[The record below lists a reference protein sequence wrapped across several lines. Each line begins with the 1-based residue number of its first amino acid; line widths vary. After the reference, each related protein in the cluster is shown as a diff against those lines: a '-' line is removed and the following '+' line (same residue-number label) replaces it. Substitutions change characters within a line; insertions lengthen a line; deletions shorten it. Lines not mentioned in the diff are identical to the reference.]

1 MTIATPFARRIMGV
15 FATRV
20 VRYAVGFAT
29 SFVLARVL
37 GPAGRGAYYLVTLT
51 PTTLVA
57 LGQLGL
63 PSAVSF
69 FAGRGRS
76 GTSLLRVSLVVVVV
90 LSSLLIAATLLA
102 LPWLEE
108 TVLKAAEGEL
118 VRLALI
124 SLPFQFL
131 ASFVGSALI
140 GRQVLRNYNLILV
153 AQSVLMLALIALFVG
168 VLDMGVLGAVL
179 ANVTTAGV
187 AALAITVE
195 LRRAIRDDPE
205 EPARPGIR
213 IGELVDYGA
222 KSYPASV
229 AGFFNYRADVFLL
242 SAFLGDPAAI
252 GLYSLAVSL
261 AELTFFVPDSVST
274 VFFPRVASS
283 DRRTADDLAPVVS
296 RFTVLLTGLAVIG
309 LIPVAFGAVYLII
322 PDFAPSLPPFLIIL
336 PGILALSV
344 SKILSSY
351 VSGLGLPLRVAFV
364 SSSALGVNLVA
375 NLVLI
380 PLYGIHGAA
389 AASLISYT
397 AHALMLLV
405 ITSRLSHRS
414 PLAYLVPTG
423 AEWQRLRSGLREL
436 RDRSSG
442 RRPPTAP
449 TTPPAP
455 DAEG

>member
-1 MTIATPFARRIMGV
+1 MTVATPFARRIMGV

-20 VRYAVGFAT
+20 VRYVIGFAT

-37 GPAGRGAYYLVTLT
+37 GPPGRGAYYLVTLT

-57 LGQLGL
+57 LAQLGL

-76 GTSLLRVSLVVVVV
+76 GTSLLRVSLLLVVV
-90 LSSLLIAATLLA
+90 LSSLLIVATLLG

-108 TVLKAAEGEL
+108 TVLKAAPGEL
-118 VRLALI
+118 VRLALL

-140 GRQVLRNYNLILV
+140 GRQILRNYNLILV
-153 AQSVLMLALIALFVG
+153 AQSVLMLALIVLFVG
-168 VLDMGVLGAVL
+168 ILDLGVLGAVV
-179 ANVTTAGV
+179 ANVTTAGA

-205 EPARPGIR
+205 ESTRPGVR
-213 IGELVDYGA
+213 IGELVGYGA

-229 AGFFNYRADVFLL
+229 AGFFNYRADVFML

-261 AELTFFVPDSVST
+261 AELAFFVPDSVST
-274 VFFPRVASS
+274 VFFPRVAGS
-283 DRRTADDLAPVVS
+283 DRRTADELAPLVS

-309 LIPVAFGAVYLII
+309 LIPVAFAAVYLII
-322 PDFAPSLPPFLIIL
+322 PDFAPSLPAFLIIL

-351 VSGLGLPLRVAFV
+351 VSGLGLPLRVALV
-364 SSSALGVNLVA
+364 SSSALGINLLA
-375 NLVLI
+375 NLILI
-380 PLYGIHGAA
+380 PMYGFHGAA

-405 ITSRLSHRS
+405 ITSRLSRRS
-414 PLAYLVPTG
+414 PLAYLVPS
-423 AEWQRLRSGLREL
+423 AVEWQRLRSGLREL
-436 RDRSSG
+436 RDRRAG
-442 RRPPTAP
+442 GAPPTAP
-449 TTPPAP
+449 
-455 DAEG
+455 DGGG

>member
-1 MTIATPFARRIMGV
+1 MTVASPFARRIMGV

-37 GPAGRGAYYLVTLT
+37 GPPGRGAYYLVTLT

-76 GTSLLRVSLVVVVV
+76 GASLLRVSLLMIVV
-90 LSSLLIAATLLA
+90 LSSLLIVATLLA
-102 LPWLEE
+102 LPSLEQ
-108 TVLKAAEGEL
+108 TVLKAAPGEL
-118 VRLALI
+118 VRLALL

-153 AQSVLMLALIALFVG
+153 AQSLLMLGLIAIFVG
-168 VLDMGVLGAVL
+168 ILDLGVLGAVV
-179 ANVTTAGV
+179 ANVTTAAA

-195 LRRAIRDDPE
+195 LRRAIRDDPDE
-205 EPARPGIR
+205 ATRPGIR
-213 IGELVDYGA
+213 IGELADYGA
-222 KSYPASV
+222 KSYPGSI

-242 SAFLGDPAAI
+242 SAMLGDPAAI

-283 DRRTADDLAPVVS
+283 DRHTADELAPVVS
-296 RFTVLLTGLAVIG
+296 RFTVLLTALAAIG
-309 LIPVAFGAVYLII
+309 LVPVAFAAIYLII
-322 PDFAPSLPPFLIIL
+322 PDFAPSLPAFLIIL
-336 PGILALSV
+336 PGIVALSV

-351 VSGLGLPLRVAFV
+351 VSGLGLPLRVALV
-364 SSSALGVNLVA
+364 SSSALGINLIA

-380 PLYGIHGAA
+380 PMYGFQGAA

-397 AHALMLLV
+397 AHAVMLLA
-405 ITSRLSHRS
+405 ITSHLSHRS

-423 AEWQRLRSGLREL
+423 AEWQRLRSGLNEL
-436 RDRSSG
+436 RDRWSA
-442 RRPPTAP
+442 RRPPSPPTAP
-449 TTPPAP
+449 
-455 DAEG
+455 DGEV